1 MAVAFEQRRIG
12 LIIEVDGI
20 TGIVETWE
28 RRRLISSRG
37 KGSDLEVGAVV
48 FAVGWP
54 GNAHNVNL
62 IAAGVE
68 IGVGGYVRLDDTL
81 RTSPPKRR
89 RSRPRT
95 RFSTE
100 IGPYGPRSCPMASL
114 PTPNTVAS
122 ASPRRKPGASR
133 TAPSPWCPTRTST
146 GAFIDGPPGGS
157 CKLIVPRATRCD
169 PGAHIVGEQAREV
182 VQLAATAM
190 RAGMRVEQLADL
202 EFTYPTFTAVVGMI
216 ARRIARSMGVAHL
229 AS

>member
-37 KGSDLEVGAVV
+37 KESDLEVGAVV

-81 RTSPPKRR
+81 RTSAPHEAKISAENAVLDGDRTLRPAVVPHGVFTDPEYGSVGLTEKEARCEQDCTVAVVSHADLDRGIHRRTPRGLVQTHSPAGDPVRPWRAHRR
-89 RSRPRT
+89 RAGEGGRAAGGDRDASWDARRAARRPRVHLPNVH
-95 RFSTE
+95 RSGGNDSTQ
-100 IGPYGPRSCPMASL
+100 
-114 PTPNTVAS
+114 
-122 ASPRRKPGASR
+122 
-133 TAPSPWCPTRTST
+133 
-146 GAFIDGPPGGS
+146 D
-157 CKLIVPRATRCD
+157 RA
-169 PGAHIVGEQAREV
+169 
-182 VQLAATAM
+182 
-190 RAGMRVEQLADL
+190 
-202 EFTYPTFTAVVGMI
+202 
-216 ARRIARSMGVAHL
+216 
-229 AS
+229 